1 MGMPKQLNEKL
12 LSDWKKAKP
21 LTLRKTGISEL
32 LRTLPKDPT
41 QVQLAIYAKVET
53 DLNTKSSD
61 RKIQAEKKALACV
74 KALQKEIHDYL
85 ASIATQRAKAVDMLK
100 KIHVVAHN
108 YYQTMAKPGRTVA
121 LANSFIGDTAAFR
134 NQIDMI
140 TDRSRDKV
148 IVPNSLMVDFR
159 EHLDEMD
166 VHCKTM
172 SQAVQDA
179 LDNKPVGE
187 WSVSLKKGHVGFG
200 KEMAELPG
208 IYNKIAALK
217 P

>member
-1 MGMPKQLNEKL
+1 MSLPKQLNEKL

-21 LTLRKTGISEL
+21 LTLRKTGVSEL

-41 QVQLAIYAKVET
+41 QVQLALYAKVET

-61 RKIQAEKKALACV
+61 RKIQAEKKALDCV
-74 KALQKEIHDYL
+74 KAMQKEIHDYL
-85 ASIATQRAKAVDMLK
+85 ASIATQRTKAVDILK
-100 KIHVVAHN
+100 KIHVVANN
-108 YYQTMAKPGRTVA
+108 YYQTMAKPGRTVV
-121 LANSFIGDTAAFR
+121 LANSFVSDTAGFR

-140 TDRSRDKV
+140 TDRARDKV
-148 IVPNSLMVDFR
+148 IVPNALMVDFR
-159 EHLDEMD
+159 EHLDKMN

-187 WSVSLKKGHVGFG
+187 WSVTLKNAHIGFG
-200 KEMAELPG
+200 KEMAQLPV
-208 IYNKIAALK
+208 IYNKVAALK